1 MSEDSGWTD
10 PEYDFPGADSSDFT
24 EVPDY
29 LTAAHPL
36 DTAPVIEAAI
46 DWAVDGITETASDI
60 YEWGSEV
67 IDDLV
72 PDFGTS
78 PGSDGGDGGGPPTYE
93 DDGSGGAPSY

>member
-10 PEYDFPGADSSDFT
+10 LDYDVSGADSSDLT

-29 LTAAHPL
+29 LTAAHPM
-36 DTAPVIEAAI
+36 DTAPAIEAGI
-46 DWAVDGITETASDI
+46 DWVVDGVTETASDI
-60 YEWGSEV
+60 YDY

-72 PDFGTS
+72 PDFDPST
-78 PGSDGGDGGGPPTYE
+78 GSDGGDGGGPPAYD

>member
-10 PEYDFPGADSSDFT
+10 PEYDFTEADSSDFT

-36 DTAPVIEAAI
+36 DTAPVIENAI
-46 DWAVDGITETASDI
+46 DQAWDGITETATDI
-60 YEWGSEV
+60 YEF

-72 PDFGTS
+72 PDLGAS
-78 PGSDGGDGGGPPTYE
+78 PVSDGGDGGGPPTYE